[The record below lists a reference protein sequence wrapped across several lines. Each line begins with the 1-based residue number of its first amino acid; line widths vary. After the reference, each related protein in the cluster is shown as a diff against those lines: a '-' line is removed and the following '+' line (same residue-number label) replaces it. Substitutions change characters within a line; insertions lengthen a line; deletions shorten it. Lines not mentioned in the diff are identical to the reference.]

1 MIKGGKNRRNEEA
14 IATLGRNIKKYRERA
29 NLSQQAL
36 AILIDSD
43 DSQISRMERFL
54 ISANISVV
62 WDIATALEIKPS
74 QLLEESGNGD

>member
-62 WDIATALEIKPS
+62 WDIATALKIKPS
-74 QLLEESGNGD
+74 QLLEEPGNGD